1 MRLFGE
7 CDYEVFSSLHKII
20 KEMNKYLKLVGL
32 SFLGVLVSGQLSIA
46 QCPMCRMTLES
57 NYQNGGT
64 AGAGI
69 NGGILYML
77 VMPYIIVGTIAFV
90 WLRNRKRNT
99 PSETLQPS
107 EN

>member
-1 MRLFGE
+1 
-7 CDYEVFSSLHKII
+7 
-20 KEMNKYLKLVGL
+20 MNKGLKLVGL
-32 SFLGVLVSGQLSIA
+32 SFVLVLACSQLGLA

-90 WLRNRKRNT
+90 WLKNRTRKGKT
-99 PSETLQPS
+99 ELEQAF